1 VQNRVP
7 KIDNTMKDLGW
18 APTVNMADALKGIF
32 DSYRQEIEEAKHLV
46 D

>member
-1 VQNRVP
+1 
-7 KIDNTMKDLGW
+7 
-18 APTVNMADALKGIF
+18 VNMADALKGIF